1 MADITYQ
8 SVVKSL
14 YKAVLLQVIGGI
26 LATIFGIFDA
36 FSSVADIATAAATG
50 DATALLGGSMMGVLS
65 TICNIVVIVA
75 TLWFFISLGNWKK
88 VVDAADVPGV
98 QKLWLASLLAICG
111 AVIGWIPVI
120 GIVGSI
126 LALVA
131 LILQLMG
138 FAALKNSATLPE
150 GARGGAKKLFTALI
164 ISIIGSIVGWIPLL
178 GWIGGILGIIALIL
192 QLVGWKRIANS

>member
-26 LATIFGIFDA
+26 LATVFGIFDA

-50 DATALLGGSMMGVLS
+50 DATALFGGSVMGVLS
-65 TICNIVVIVA
+65 TICDIVVIVA
-75 TLWFFISLGNWKK
+75 VIWFFISLGNWKK

-120 GIVGSI
+120 GIVGNI

-138 FAALKNSATLPE
+138 FAALKNSTTLPE
-150 GARGGAKKLFTALI
+150 GARVGAKKLFTALI
-164 ISIIGSIVGWIPLL
+164 ISIVGSIIGWIPFL

>member
-50 DATALLGGSMMGVLS
+50 DATALFGGSVMGVLG
-65 TICNIVVIVA
+65 TICDIVVIVA
-75 TLWFFISLGNWKK
+75 VIWFFISLGNWKK

-111 AVIGWIPVI
+111 AVIGWIPFI
-120 GIVGSI
+120 GIVGNI

-138 FAALKNSATLPE
+138 FAALKNSTTLPE
-150 GARGGAKKLFTALI
+150 GARVGAKKLFTALI
-164 ISIIGSIVGWIPLL
+164 ISIIGSIIGWIPFL